1 MCSEGELLSPGMKGL
16 AMTPEQIIATV
27 MALLAAEPAD
37 KAFPT
42 IAAGGAAAEYP
53 VTIEACP
60 RPLPA
65 AEVEGKT
72 VICGRV
78 DVPEDHDASGG
89 PRIKLSFAV
98 LKART
103 QSPAPDPLIYLHGG
117 PGGGAVRDL
126 AGIVVPIFEGHR
138 ARRDVVTFDQRAAGI
153 SSDMVTCFGTFE
165 NSLLDLFQPANLDG
179 AKIQD
184 MLSKCTDEL
193 KAGGRNLSAYN
204 TVQNAKDVR
213 AVMQAL
219 GYGDYNIYG
228 ISYGT
233 KLALEVMR
241 SAPEGVRSV
250 VIDSVFPPNA
260 RAYDTNILPVQ
271 EGVQQVI
278 NQCAA
283 DAACAAAFPDLE
295 ATIQRVAVKLEKN
308 PIPASRGRPEI
319 NVTTLIKLF
328 EDRNAYGHWPNAT
341 GYIPLIV
348 TEWDRGETGTYDQLA
363 SGTTA
368 RAPESAEML
377 KPYADRLA
385 PDQMVIALML
395 LEGAAGAARDN
406 RNEAHALSALSDS
419 LTRSAQG
426 GTSLALRLDKA
437 MTDAMIATRSKEEM
451 LRFASAYAGL
461 ARQTP
466 SRAQLRALIIDHL
479 PAANID
485 PTLALLDQLTDGDVA
500 EVFAAVSAEARG
512 RYKPI
517 IDILDLM
524 VVACTEDLPFNSRE
538 GMQAVVDGLKFRFLA
553 KSSNVDDTLYQLC
566 PYIPPALP
574 FPGFHDPVTS
584 DIPSLVMYGFNDTQ
598 TATEE
603 ALLAAEGLSRSTALG
618 FPEAGHAAL
627 VFSQCAKDIGM
638 AFVERPTEALAT
650 GCIETLRP
658 KFILPG
664 N

>member
-1 MCSEGELLSPGMKGL
+1 
-16 AMTPEQIIATV
+16 MTPDQIIATV

-37 KAFPT
+37 KAFPI
-42 IAAGGAAAEYP
+42 IAAGGALAEYP

-78 DVPEDHDASGG
+78 DVPEDHDNPQG

-98 LKART
+98 LKAHT

-165 NSLLDLFQPANLDG
+165 NSLLDLFTPSNLDD
-179 AKIQD
+179 AKLQD

-193 KAGGRNLSAYN
+193 KASGRNLAAYN

-213 AVMQAL
+213 AVIQAL

-308 PIPASRGRPEI
+308 PIPAARGRPEI

-328 EDRNAYGHWPNAT
+328 EDRNAYGHWPNTT
-341 GYIPLIV
+341 GHIPLIV

-363 SGTTA
+363 SGATA
-368 RAPESAEML
+368 REPESAEML
-377 KPYADRLA
+377 KPYADRLSL
-385 PDQMVIALML
+385 DQAVIARML

-406 RNEAHALSALSDS
+406 RNKAYALSALSDS
-419 LTRSAQG
+419 LNRSAQG
-426 GTSLALRLDKA
+426 GTSLAKRLDQV

-451 LRFASAYAGL
+451 LRFASAYAAL
-461 ARQTP
+461 ARQAAD
-466 SRAQLRALIIDHL
+466 RAVLRALIIDHL
-479 PAANID
+479 PAADID
-485 PTLALLDQLTDGDVA
+485 ATLALLDQLTDGDVA

-517 IDILDLM
+517 MDILDLM
-524 VVACTEDLPFNSRE
+524 VVACTEDLPFNARE
-538 GMQAVVDGLKFRFLA
+538 GMQSVVDGLKFKFLA
-553 KSSNVDDTLYQLC
+553 KSANVDDTLYRLC
-566 PYIPPALP
+566 RYIPPSLP
-574 FPGFHDPVTS
+574 FPGFHDAVKS
-584 DIPSLVMYGFNDTQ
+584 DIPALVMYGFNDTQ
-598 TATEE
+598 TSTEE
-603 ALLAAEGLSRSTALG
+603 ALLAAEGLSRATALG

-650 GCIETLRP
+650 GCIATLKP
-658 KFILPG
+658 TFILPA

>member
-1 MCSEGELLSPGMKGL
+1 
-16 AMTPEQIIATV
+16 MTPDQIIAAV
-27 MALLAAEPAD
+27 MALLAAEPAERS
-37 KAFPT
+37 FPVL
-42 IAAGGAAAEYP
+42 AAGGALSEYP

-78 DVPEDHDASGG
+78 DVPENHDAPEG

-98 LKART
+98 LKAHT
-103 QSPAPDPLIYLHGG
+103 QSPAPDPLVYLHGG

-138 ARRDVVTFDQRAAGI
+138 MRRDVVTFDQRAAGI
-153 SSDMVTCFGTFE
+153 SSDMVTCFATFE
-165 NSLLDLFQPANLDG
+165 NSLVDLFQPQNLDG
-179 AKIQD
+179 AKIED
-184 MLSKCTDEL
+184 ILAKCTGEL
-193 KAGGRNLSAYN
+193 QADGRNLSAYN

-250 VIDSVFPPNA
+250 VLDSVFPPNS
-260 RAYDTNILPVQ
+260 RSYDTNILPVQ
-271 EGVQQVI
+271 EGVQQVV

-283 DAACAAAFPDLE
+283 DAACSAAFPDLE

-308 PIPASRGRPEI
+308 PIPAARGRAEI
-319 NVTTLIKLF
+319 TVTTLIKLF
-328 EDRNAYGHWPNAT
+328 EDRNSYGHWPNTT

-348 TEWDRGETGTYDQLA
+348 TEWDRGETRTYDLLA
-363 SGTTA
+363 SGVTA
-368 RAPESAEML
+368 RAPDAGELL
-377 KPYADRLA
+377 KPHADRLT
-385 PDQMVIALML
+385 PEQTVIARLL
-395 LEGAAGAARDN
+395 LEGAAAAKR
-406 RNEAHALSALSDS
+406 EASFTGYALSSLSDS
-419 LTRSAQG
+419 LARSASG
-426 GTSLALRLDKA
+426 STSLAGRLDKA
-437 MTDAMIATRSKEEM
+437 MTEAIIATRSKEDM
-451 LRFASAYAGL
+451 LRFAAAYAAL

-466 SRAQLRALIIDHL
+466 DRARLKELIEDNL
-479 PAANID
+479 PAAEVA

-500 EVFAAVSAEARG
+500 EVFAAVSKEARG
-512 RYKPI
+512 LYRPI
-517 IDILDLM
+517 IEILDLM
-524 VVACTEDLPFNSRE
+524 VIACTEDIPFNSRE
-538 GMQAVVDGLKFRFLA
+538 GMEAVVDGLKFKFLA
-553 KSSNVDDTLYQLC
+553 QSSNVDDTLYQLC

-584 DIPSLVMYGFNDTQ
+584 DIPTLVMYGFNDTQ
-598 TATEE
+598 TSTEE
-603 ALLAAEGLSRSTALG
+603 ALLAASGLSQSTALG

-627 VFSQCAKDIGM
+627 VFSQCAKDIGL
-638 AFVERPTEALAT
+638 AFVERPSEPLAT
-650 GCIETLRP
+650 GCIETLKP
-658 KFILPG
+658 KFILPAD
-664 N
+664 

>member
-1 MCSEGELLSPGMKGL
+1 
-16 AMTPEQIIATV
+16 MTPDQIIATV
-27 MALLAAEPAD
+27 LALLAAEPTE
-37 KAFPT
+37 KAFPV
-42 IAAGGAAAEYP
+42 IAAGGANAAYP
-53 VTIEACP
+53 VTVEACP

-78 DVPEDHDASGG
+78 DVPEDHDAPNG

-98 LKART
+98 LKAHT

-153 SSDMVTCFGTFE
+153 SSDMVTCFSTFE
-165 NSLLDLFQPANLDG
+165 NSLDLLFNPASLDG
-179 AKIQD
+179 AKIED
-184 MLSKCTDEL
+184 LFRKCTTEL
-193 KAGGRNLSAYN
+193 KDSGRNLAAYN

-213 AVMQAL
+213 AVMLAL

-241 SAPEGVRSV
+241 SAPENVRSV

-260 RAYDTNILPVQ
+260 RSYDTNILPVQ

-283 DAACAAAFPDLE
+283 DDACAKAFPDLE

-308 PIPASRGRPEI
+308 PIPAARGRAEI
-319 NVTTLIKLF
+319 NVSTLIKLF
-328 EDRNAYGHWPNAT
+328 EGRNTYGNWPNAT

-348 TEWDRGETGTYDQLA
+348 TEWDRGESGTYDLLA
-363 SGTTA
+363 SGAATK
-368 RAPESAEML
+368 APEAAEML
-377 KPYADRLA
+377 KPHADKLS
-385 PDQMVIALML
+385 PEQTVIARML
-395 LEGAAGAARDN
+395 LEGAIAGRQADRITGYAAQ
-406 RNEAHALSALSDS
+406 SLSDS
-419 LTRSAQG
+419 LARSALG
-426 GTSLALRLDKA
+426 ATSLAQRLDKA
-437 MTDAMIATRSKEEM
+437 MTDSIVSTRSKEHI
-451 LRFASAYAGL
+451 LSFAAAYAGL

-466 SRAQLRALIIDHL
+466 DRATLRALIEDHL
-479 PAANID
+479 PAAD
-485 PTLALLDQLTDGDVA
+485 APPTLALLDQLTDGDVA
-500 EVFAAVSAEARG
+500 EVFAAVSKEARG
-512 RYKPI
+512 AYKPI
-517 IDILDLM
+517 IDIMDLA
-524 VVACTEDLPFNSRE
+524 VIACTEDIPFNTRE
-538 GMQAVVDGLKFRFLA
+538 QMQAVVDGLKFKFLA
-553 KSSNVDDTLYQLC
+553 KSANVDDTLYQLC
-566 PYIPPALP
+566 PFIPPALP
-574 FPGFHDPVTS
+574 FPGFHDAVKS
-584 DIPSLVMYGFNDTQ
+584 DIPTLVMYGFNDTQ
-598 TATEE
+598 TSTEE

-638 AFVERPTEALAT
+638 AFVERPGEPLAT
-650 GCIETLRP
+650 GCIETLKPR
-658 KFILPG
+658 FILPS

>member
-1 MCSEGELLSPGMKGL
+1 
-16 AMTPEQIIATV
+16 MTPDQIIATV

-37 KAFPT
+37 KAFPV
-42 IAAGGAAAEYP
+42 IAAGGGAAEYP

-78 DVPEDHDASGG
+78 DVPEDHDVPDG

-98 LKART
+98 LKAHT
-103 QSPAPDPLIYLHGG
+103 QSPAPDPLVYLHGG

-126 AGIVVPIFEGHR
+126 GGIVVPIFEGHR

-153 SSDMVTCFGTFE
+153 SSDMVTCFSTFE
-165 NSLLDLFQPANLDG
+165 NSLDVLFNPASLDG
-179 AKIQD
+179 AKIEEIFRN
-184 MLSKCTDEL
+184 CAGEL
-193 KAGGRNLSAYN
+193 KDSGRNLAAYN

-219 GYGDYNIYG
+219 GYETYNIYG

-250 VIDSVFPPNA
+250 VIDSVFPPNS
-260 RAYDTNILPVQ
+260 RSYDTNILPVQ
-271 EGVQQVI
+271 EGVQQVV

-308 PIPASRGRPEI
+308 PIPAARGRPEI
-319 NVTTLIKLF
+319 NVATLIKLF
-328 EDRNAYGHWPNAT
+328 EDRNSHGSWPNAT

-348 TEWDRGETGTYDQLA
+348 TEWDRGESGTYDLLA
-363 SGTTA
+363 SGAATK
-368 RAPESAEML
+368 APDGGEML
-377 KPYADRLA
+377 KPYAEKLT
-385 PDQMVIALML
+385 PDQTVIARLL
-395 LEGAAGAARDN
+395 LEGAISSRRD
-406 RNEAHALSALSDS
+406 AQFKGYALSSLSDS
-419 LTRSAQG
+419 LARSALG
-426 GTSLALRLDKA
+426 VTSLAQRLDKT
-437 MTDAMIATRSKEEM
+437 MTDAIVATRSKEDM
-451 LRFASAYAGL
+451 LSFAAAYAGL

-466 SRAQLRALIIDHL
+466 DRAILRALIQDHL
-479 PAANID
+479 PSADIA
-485 PTLALLDQLTDGDVA
+485 PTLALLDQLTDADVA
-500 EVFAAVSAEARG
+500 EVFAAVSKEARG
-512 RYKPI
+512 AYKPI
-517 IDILDLM
+517 IDVMDLA
-524 VVACTEDLPFNSRE
+524 VIACTEDIPFNTRE
-538 GMQAVVDGLKFRFLA
+538 GMQAVVDGLKFKFLA
-553 KSSNVDDTLYQLC
+553 KSANVDDTLYQLC
-566 PYIPPALP
+566 PYIPSALP
-574 FPGFHDPVTS
+574 FPGFHDAVHS
-584 DIPSLVMYGFNDTQ
+584 DIPTLVMYGFNDTQ
-598 TATEE
+598 TSTEE
-603 ALLAAEGLSRSTALG
+603 ALLAAKGLSRSTALG

-638 AFVERPTEALAT
+638 AFVERPEDPLAT
-650 GCIETLRP
+650 GCIETLKPR
-658 KFILPG
+658 FVLPS

>member
-1 MCSEGELLSPGMKGL
+1 
-16 AMTPEQIIATV
+16 MTPDQIIATV
-27 MALLAAEPAD
+27 IALLTAEPA
-37 KAFPT
+37 ATSFPVL
-42 IAAGGAAAEYP
+42 AAGGAKVEYP

-78 DVPEDHDASGG
+78 DVPEKHDVPDG
-89 PRIKLSFAV
+89 PRIALSFAV
-98 LKART
+98 LKAHT
-103 QSPAPDPLIYLHGG
+103 QSPAPDPLVYLHGG

-153 SSDMVTCFGTFE
+153 SSDMVTCFSTFE
-165 NSLLDLFQPANLDG
+165 NSLVDLFQKDKLDG
-179 AKIQD
+179 AKIED
-184 MLSKCTDEL
+184 IFAKCTGEL
-193 KAGGRNLSAYN
+193 KANGRNLSAYN
-204 TVQNAKDVR
+204 TVENAKDVR

-219 GYGDYNIYG
+219 GYSDYNIYG

-308 PIPASRGRPEI
+308 PIPAARGRPEI
-319 NVTTLIKLF
+319 NVRTLISLF
-328 EDRNAYGHWPNAT
+328 EDRNAYGHWPNTT
-341 GYIPLIV
+341 GHIPLIV
-348 TEWDRGETGTYDQLA
+348 TEWDRGETGTYDLLA
-363 SGTTA
+363 SGATA
-368 RAPESAEML
+368 RAPDGGELL
-377 KPYADRLA
+377 KPFADKLT
-385 PDQMVIALML
+385 PDQTVIARLL
-395 LEGAAGAARDN
+395 LEGAIGAKRD
-406 RNEAHALSALSDS
+406 ETFTGYALRSLSDS
-419 LTRSAQG
+419 VAKSAQG
-426 GTSLALRLDKA
+426 VTTLAQRLDKM
-437 MTDAMIATRSKEEM
+437 MTDAIVATRSKEDM
-451 LRFASAYAGL
+451 LSFASAYAAL

-466 SRAQLRALIIDHL
+466 DRATLRALIEAHL
-479 PAANID
+479 PAADIA

-500 EVFAAVSAEARG
+500 EVFAAVSKEARTI
-512 RYKPI
+512 YKPVV
-517 IDILDLM
+517 DMLDLM
-524 VVACTEDLPFNSRE
+524 VVACTEDIPFNT
-538 GMQAVVDGLKFRFLA
+538 GDQMQAVVDGLKFKFLA
-553 KSSNVDDTLYQLC
+553 KSDNVDDSLYQLC

-574 FPGFHDPVTS
+574 IPGFHEPVKS
-584 DIPSLVMYGFNDTQ
+584 DIPTLVMYGFNDTQ
-598 TATEE
+598 TSTEE
-603 ALLAAEGLSRSTALG
+603 ALLAAEGLGRAVTLG

-627 VFSQCAKDIGM
+627 VFSQCAKDIGL
-638 AFVERPTEALAT
+638 AFVERPAEPLAT
-650 GCIETLRP
+650 ECIDTLKP
-658 KFILPG
+658 VFILPSD
-664 N
+664 